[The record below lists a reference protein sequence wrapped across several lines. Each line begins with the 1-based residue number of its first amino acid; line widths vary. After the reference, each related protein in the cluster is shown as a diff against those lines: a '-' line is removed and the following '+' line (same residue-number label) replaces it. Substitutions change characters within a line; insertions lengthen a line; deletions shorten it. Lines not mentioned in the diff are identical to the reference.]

1 MSYEVASANHTL
13 GNVDYSQNP
22 PVGGDHAPEWE
33 NCGYYNMPL
42 RNENAVHSM
51 EHGAVWITYRPDLP
65 QDQVDRLKRLGNGRT
80 YVLVSPYPGLPA
92 AVVASAWGRQLQ
104 LDSANDPRLEQFV
117 QYFAQG
123 PTTPEKGAPC
133 TGGIGSPVR

>member
-1 MSYEVASANHTL
+1 MSYEVAGANHTL
-13 GNVDYSQNP
+13 GNVDYPQNP
-22 PVGGDHAPEWE
+22 PVGGDHAPEWQ
-33 NCGYYNMPL
+33 NCGYYNMPI

-65 QDQVDRLKRLGNGRT
+65 QDQVDRLKRLANGRT
-80 YVLVSPYPGLPA
+80 YVLASPYPGLA
-92 AVVASAWGRQLQ
+92 APVVASAWGRQLQ
-104 LDSANDPRLEQFV
+104 LDSASDSRLEQFV

-133 TGGIGSPVR
+133 TGGLGSPVR